1 MKGIVFN
8 LLEEVVRAEYGEDT
22 WDTLLD
28 KAGLDGAYTSLGG
41 YPDTDMLQ
49 LVAAAS
55 AALNVPPVAV
65 VKWFGV
71 KAIPLLRAR
80 YPDYFVG
87 HKDTRTFLMT
97 LNSIIH
103 PEVRKVYPG
112 ADVPVFEIETMV
124 DERTMLMGYRSAR
137 QLCSLAEG
145 FIEGSAAEFAEV
157 ASIEQPSCMH
167 RGDERCLLKIVFT
180 PKAA

>member
-28 KAGLDGAYTSLGG
+28 EAGLDGAYTSLGG
-41 YPDTDMLQ
+41 YPDTDMMQ
-49 LVAAAS
+49 LVMAAS
-55 AALNVPPVAV
+55 TALNVPPAAV

-80 YPDYFVG
+80 YPDFFVG
-87 HKDTRTFLMT
+87 HTDTRSFLLT

-112 ADVPVFEIETMV
+112 ADVPDFELEADV
-124 DERTMLMGYRSAR
+124 DDRTMLMGYRSAR

-145 FIEGSAAEFAEV
+145 FIEGSAAEFDEV
-157 ASIEQPSCMH
+157 ANIEQPSCMH
-167 RGDERCLLKIVFT
+167 RGDDRCLLKIVFS

>member
-1 MKGIVFN
+1 
-8 LLEEVVRAEYGEDT
+8 
-22 WDTLLD
+22 
-28 KAGLDGAYTSLGG
+28 
-41 YPDTDMLQ
+41 
-49 LVAAAS
+49 
-55 AALNVPPVAV
+55 
-65 VKWFGV
+65 
-71 KAIPLLRAR
+71 
-80 YPDYFVG
+80 
-87 HKDTRTFLMT
+87 MT

-112 ADVPVFEIETMV
+112 ADVPVFELEAMV

-137 QLCSLAEG
+137 QLCTLAEG
-145 FIEGSAAEFAEV
+145 FIEGSAAEFNEV

>member
-28 KAGLDGAYTSLGG
+28 IAGLDGAYTSLGG

-49 LVAAAS
+49 LVEAAS
-55 AALNVPPVAV
+55 AALNVPPAAV
-65 VKWFGV
+65 VKWFGI
-71 KAIPLLRAR
+71 KSIPLLRQR
-80 YPDYFVG
+80 YPGFFAG
-87 HKDTRTFLMT
+87 HADTRAFLMT

-112 ADVPVFEIETMV
+112 ADVPVFDMEAAS
-124 DERTMLMGYRSAR
+124 DEGTMLMGYRSAR
-137 QLCSLAEG
+137 QLCTLAEG
-145 FIEGSAAEFAEV
+145 FIEGSAAQFEEV
-157 ASIEQPSCMH
+157 AHIEQPSCMH
-167 RGDERCLLKIVFT
+167 RGDDRCLLKIVFT